1 MKKELTM
8 EQYIAMC
15 DRYESAQFQCENWWP
30 TVREIQ
36 TRIEPKVEQNLEFL
50 IWVSETAP
58 YPKTP
63 EQHES
68 RNYINKLL
76 KDTLVFVDEA
86 PKSSSES
93 EEYELDEDDEEEEV
107 E

>member
-15 DRYESAQFQCENWWP
+15 DRYEAAEFKCEDWWP

-50 IWVSETAP
+50 IWVAETAP

-63 EQHES
+63 AQHES

-76 KDTLVFVDEA
+76 KDTLIFVDEA
-86 PKSSSES
+86 PKSSDN
-93 EEYELDEDDEEEEV
+93 EYEIDDDVEEEEV